1 MSFALETYVIVTNTI
16 TLLCGGTVTL
26 LARRAYHRTGSPAL
40 GALTVGLGLVTAGAL
55 LAGGLHQF
63 FGVAFATSVGVQS
76 TFTAVGFTILAYSL
90 YARWDSNEETRVQH
104 KPSD

>member
-1 MSFALETYVIVTNTI
+1 MSLPLETYVIVTNTV
-16 TLLCGGTVTL
+16 TLVCGGTVTL
-26 LARRAYHRTGSPAL
+26 LARRAYLRTRSPSL

-63 FGVAFATSVGVQS
+63 FGVGFETSVGVQS
-76 TFTAVGFTILAYSL
+76 TFTAVGFVVLAYSL
-90 YARWDSNEETRVQH
+90 YARWDSPDSSRAQH

>member
-1 MSFALETYVIVTNTI
+1 MSAALETYVIVTNTV

-26 LARRAYHRTGSPAL
+26 LARRAYHRTQSPAL
-40 GALTVGLGLVTAGAL
+40 GALTAGLGLVTAGAL

-63 FGVAFATSVGVQS
+63 LGIGFATSVGVQS
-76 TFTAVGFTILAYSL
+76 TFTAVGFAILAYSL
-90 YARWDSNEETRVQH
+90 YARWDSRSTTHVQQ

>member
-1 MSFALETYVIVTNTI
+1 MSLALETYVIVTNTV

-26 LARRAYHRTGSPAL
+26 LAWRAYRRTSSPAL
-40 GALTVGLGLVTAGAL
+40 RALAAGLSLVTAGAL

-63 FGVAFATSVGVQS
+63 LSVGFETSVGVQS
-76 TFTAVGFTILAYSL
+76 TFTALGFVILAYSL
-90 YARWDSNEETRVQH
+90 YARWEPAGRTETNY